1 MSLWDL
7 PALRLW
13 TCFNLPEQ
21 HLQALN
27 WLALHSK
34 TAHLLTLSLTCPLC
48 RRQQWSCTGSAP
60 DEPDE
65 LVQQD

>member
-1 MSLWDL
+1 MSLWDS

-27 WLALHSK
+27 WLALHSCSS
-34 TAHLLTLSLTCPLC
+34 ADFVFDLSSVQAPAMEL
-48 RRQQWSCTGSAP
+48 RRNCAR
-60 DEPDE
+60 
-65 LVQQD
+65 